1 LKKEDQQNMLDNLA
15 ELVDA
20 GKIKSHLT
28 KRLKLTASGLREAH
42 RLIES
47 SATIG
52 KIGLGVDEDGP
63 GEAFA

>member
-1 LKKEDQQNMLDNLA
+1 MLDELA
-15 ELVDA
+15 GFVDA
-20 GKIKSHLT
+20 AKIKPHLT
-28 KRLKLTASGLREAH
+28 RRLKLTASGLREAH

-47 SATIG
+47 STTIG